1 MEQFVLGIFQEHLA
15 KVSFFWISK
24 SHERTFSHGIL
35 SSNVSYY
42 AHFSLLSGSVKNKS
56 MLIS

>member
-42 AHFSLLSGSVKNKS
+42 AHFSLLSGSVKNK
-56 MLIS
+56 